1 MTKVSFFNKGEGYAF
16 NPELPERLQKSR
28 ERHRR
33 QEERREFVRSTKER
47 YKRGQIERRIAK
59 RYGVSASHSPISRKK
74 KKGKKKSESNGHKTK
89 HKRQS
94 DPFGLSAYQYHPSRL
109 GRLF

>member
-28 ERHRR
+28 ERHKR
-33 QEERREFVRSTKER
+33 QQERREFIRSTKEK
-47 YKRGQIERRIAK
+47 YKRGKIERKIAK
-59 RYGVSASHSPISRKK
+59 RYGHVSTHSPISKKK
-74 KKGKKKSESNGHKTK
+74 KKGKHKSESKIK
-89 HKRQS
+89 HKRQP